1 MKEVVSQAWKT
12 QPFMSYKITVNNIKI
27 NEEKRIAKEFKNFF
41 IDLGPELPKRFQD
54 LQDIP
59 KAM

>member
-1 MKEVVSQAWKT
+1 
-12 QPFMSYKITVNNIKI
+12 MSCKITVNNIKI

-41 IDLGPELPKRFQD
+41 IDLGPELPKRFQN